1 MSMKVNSQALID
13 MLACFDADFVAAFE
27 QQQAVKLMA
36 QDRKAL
42 WSSCSTP
49 TSSIT

>member
-1 MSMKVNSQALID
+1 MFVNANSQPLID
-13 MLACFDADFVAAFE
+13 LVACFDADFVAAFE

-36 QDRKAL
+36 QERKAL
-42 WSSCSTP
+42 WSGCSTP